1 MDRTPPHFVS
11 ILLVSI
17 CLFASIVP
25 MPGSGMFR
33 LLGVCLLM
41 RCGFFV
47 PEFSAIAS
55 HVALFRPRVLVGSL
69 LMFMHILCADRVFSD
84 L

>member
-1 MDRTPPHFVS
+1 
-11 ILLVSI
+11 
-17 CLFASIVP
+17 
-25 MPGSGMFR
+25 
-33 LLGVCLLM
+33 M